1 MIINNR
7 IIPGI
12 SGVGGINPNVGSSQS
27 TAQGSGIS
35 FEALLQKQIYGSM

>member
-12 SGVGGINPNVGSSQS
+12 SGVGGINPNIGTSQS
-27 TAQGSGIS
+27 AGQSS
-35 FEALLQKQIYGSM
+35 